1 MPGSPPLEVAD
12 IFRVYGPAFRASG
25 SGHLPLRA
33 LKAMSAIETC
43 RTAALGGHV
52 YACDACGER
61 QIAYNS
67 CRNRHCPKCQGAER
81 YRWLEKRRLE
91 LLPVGY
97 FHVIFTLPSALGPV
111 ALRNQKVLYNLL
123 FRCAAESL
131 LEVAANPEH
140 LGARLGMLSVLHTW
154 GQQLTHH
161 PHLHCIVPGGG
172 PSLEGDR
179 WIASRENFLVPVQAL
194 SQVFQKKYL
203 EGLKTAYDG
212 GELTLVGAIE
222 DLAQP
227 RAFRA
232 LLSALYAKNWVVF
245 SKPPFAGP
253 ERVLK
258 YLARYT
264 HRVAI
269 SNSRLVRLEGDTV
282 VLTYKDY
289 RRDGE
294 QRLLRLP
301 AHEFIRRFLLHV
313 LPDGFVRIRYYGLF
327 ANRYRAQRLEQCRR
341 LLGSLPPPP
350 EESAPQAAPICPH
363 CGEGSLRL
371 VGQLGATPDPLP
383 RLAARGPP

>member
-1 MPGSPPLEVAD
+1 
-12 IFRVYGPAFRASG
+12 
-25 SGHLPLRA
+25 
-33 LKAMSAIETC
+33 MSAIENC

-67 CRNRHCPKCQGAER
+67 CRNRHCPKCQGPER
-81 YRWLEKRRLE
+81 YRWLEQRSRE

-97 FHVIFTLPSALGPV
+97 FHVVFTLPSSLGPV
-111 ALRNQKVLYNLL
+111 ALRNQKVLYSLL
-123 FRCAAESL
+123 FRAAADSL
-131 LEVAANPEH
+131 LEVAANPRH
-140 LGARLGMLSVLHTW
+140 LGAKLGMVAVLHTW

-172 PSLEGDR
+172 PSSSGDR
-179 WIASRENFLVPVQAL
+179 WVSCREDFLVPVRVL
-194 SQVFQKKYL
+194 TRLYRGKYL
-203 EGLKTAYDG
+203 AGLKDAYDNG
-212 GELTLVGAIE
+212 DLELVGAIKH
-222 DLAQP
+222 LAEP
-227 RAFRA
+227 EAFKA
-232 LLSALYAKNWVVF
+232 LLSQLYGQEWVVY
-245 SKPPFAGP
+245 SKPPFSGP

-269 SNSRLVRLEGDTV
+269 ANSRLVRMEGDTV

-301 AHEFIRRFLLHV
+301 AHEFIRRFLLHI

-327 ANRYRAQRLEQCRR
+327 ANRYRAQNLERCRH
-341 LLGSLPPPP
+341 LLSHPPPPP
-350 EESAPQAAPICPH
+350 EEPAPQAAPVCPH
-363 CGEGSLRL
+363 CGEGPLRP
-371 VGQLGATPDPLP
+371 VGRVAVLRDPQP
-383 RLAARGPP
+383 KRAGRGPP

>member
-1 MPGSPPLEVAD
+1 MEVAD
-12 IFRVYGPAFRASG
+12 IFRVYGPAFRASRA
-25 SGHLPLRA
+25 GHLPLRA

-81 YRWLEKRRLE
+81 YRWLEQRSQE

-97 FHVIFTLPSALGPV
+97 FHVVFTLPSALGPV
-111 ALRNQKVLYNLL
+111 ALRNQRVLYNLL
-123 FRCAAESL
+123 FRAAADSL
-131 LEVAANPEH
+131 LEVAANPRH
-140 LGARLGMLSVLHTW
+140 LGAKLGMVAVLHTW

-172 PSLEGDR
+172 PSPSGDR
-179 WIASRENFLVPVQAL
+179 WVFCREDFLVPVRVL
-194 SQVFQKKYL
+194 TRLYRGKYL
-203 EGLKTAYDG
+203 AGLKAAYEQ
-212 GELTLVGAIE
+212 GELELVGAIQHLE
-222 DLAQP
+222 DP
-227 RAFRA
+227 KAFKA
-232 LLSALYAKNWVVF
+232 LLSRLYGQDWVVY
-245 SKPPFAGP
+245 SKPPFSGP
-253 ERVLK
+253 ELVLK

-269 SNSRLVRLEGDTV
+269 SNSRLIRMAGDTV

-289 RRDGE
+289 RREGE

-301 AHEFIRRFLLHV
+301 AHEFIRRFLLHI

-327 ANRYRAQRLEQCRR
+327 ANRYRAQRLEQCRQ
-341 LLGSLPPPP
+341 LLSHPPPLP
-350 EESAPQAAPICPH
+350 EESAPQAAPTCPH

-371 VGQLGATPDPLP
+371 VGRLVTLPDPFP
-383 RLAARGPP
+383 RLAPRGPP